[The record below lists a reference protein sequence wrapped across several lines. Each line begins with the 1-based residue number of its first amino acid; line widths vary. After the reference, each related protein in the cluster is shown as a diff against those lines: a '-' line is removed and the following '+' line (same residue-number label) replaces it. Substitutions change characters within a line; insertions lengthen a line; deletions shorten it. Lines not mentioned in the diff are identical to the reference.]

1 MAIIPGGQQIRTS
14 SAEANLVNRGNALV
28 KKMNQV
34 YTMDDII
41 ETVNSGSGASYLV
54 YTGFFQQ
61 SGTNNPVIT
70 TLENTTG
77 GGFVTTRFD
86 VGEYEFSLNGPTGIE
101 GTPWIAMTNSTSYGQ
116 KSIAAV
122 ESIASGNSTG
132 FLVNVVRN
140 SDGAE
145 ADLNN
150 ERIYFELRLYS

>member
-61 SGTNNPVIT
+61 SGT
-70 TLENTTG
+70 
-77 GGFVTTRFD
+77 
-86 VGEYEFSLNGPTGIE
+86 
-101 GTPWIAMTNSTSYGQ
+101 
-116 KSIAAV
+116 K
-122 ESIASGNSTG
+122 
-132 FLVNVVRN
+132 
-140 SDGAE
+140 
-145 ADLNN
+145 
-150 ERIYFELRLYS
+150 